1 MRYAE
6 VNGESQNRCV
16 QGMGEFVERK
26 NRTGKACPAKER
38 NMEVFGNDF
47 ATVYFREELCYH
59 SCPEKTKLRE
69 GELYG
74 KMVFLRGFKEIQ
86 KIFYKSQHACELTV

>member
-1 MRYAE
+1 
-6 VNGESQNRCV
+6 
-16 QGMGEFVERK
+16 
-26 NRTGKACPAKER
+26 
-38 NMEVFGNDF
+38 MEVFGSSRGAKPRTPRSKAEYDF